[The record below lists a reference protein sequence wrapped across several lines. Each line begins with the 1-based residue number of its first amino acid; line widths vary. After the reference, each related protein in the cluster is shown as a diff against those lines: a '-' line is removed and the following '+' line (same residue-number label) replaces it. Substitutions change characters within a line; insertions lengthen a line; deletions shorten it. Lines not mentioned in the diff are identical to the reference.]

1 MLAVHF
7 LGQSK
12 ISFDEVPTPEP
23 RRREVVVRVK
33 SAAIC
38 GTDRENL
45 EGPGQATI
53 PGHENA
59 GEVVAVD
66 KPTRVR
72 VGDRVAINCHV
83 TCGGCEHCLR
93 GDLYF
98 CEELECIGFERDGG
112 FAEFVLVPEA
122 CCMPIPDDISFE
134 TGSLLVD
141 MLGTPFRAVKRAR
154 LLPGDQVAVW
164 GAGPIGLGALMVAK
178 QFGARVAIL
187 DLNEYRLDMA
197 ESLGADLVLN
207 PARLGLS
214 SRRRIEDFVEKCCRA
229 FRRLYVVVVPA
240 KASTPSGRLR
250 KFNKAIE
257 TDDVQEALLDWTRGR
272 GLDVAFDCVGSE
284 VVAHQALAALKK
296 RGTFVVV
303 GVSHML
309 TLDPWEDLI
318 CRELTIFGTRNFNT
332 AEFGEMIALV
342 RRGLPVEQVV
352 THRFPLA
359 EAEVAFE
366 LFRSGQ
372 CGKIL
377 LTG

>member
-12 ISFDEVPTPEP
+12 ISLDEVPTPEP
-23 RRREVVVRVK
+23 RGREVVVRVK
-33 SAAIC
+33 SASIC

-66 KPTRVR
+66 KPARVK

-83 TCGGCEHCLR
+83 TCGGCEHCLK

-98 CEELECIGFERDGG
+98 CDELECIGFERDGG
-112 FAEFVLVPEA
+112 YAEFVLVPEA
-122 CCMPIPDDISFE
+122 CCTPLPDDISFE
-134 TGSLLVD
+134 AGSLLVD

-178 QFGARVAIL
+178 RFGAHVAIL
-187 DLNEYRLDMA
+187 DLNEYRLNMA
-197 ESLGADLVLN
+197 KTLGADLVLN
-207 PARLGLS
+207 PTG
-214 SRRRIEDFVEKCCRA
+214 
-229 FRRLYVVVVPA
+229 
-240 KASTPSGRLR
+240 
-250 KFNKAIE
+250 
-257 TDDVQEALLDWTRGR
+257 DDVQQALLDWTQGR

-284 VVAHQALAALKK
+284 AVAQQGLAALKK
-296 RGTFVVV
+296 RGTLVVV
-303 GVSHML
+303 GVSHKL
-309 TLDPWEDLI
+309 TLNPWKDLI

-332 AEFGEMIALV
+332 TEFDEMIALV
-342 RRGLPVEQVV
+342 RRGLPLEQVV

-359 EAEVAFE
+359 EAEAAFT
-366 LFRSGQ
+366 LFRSAE

>member
-12 ISFDEVPTPEP
+12 VSLDEVPIPEP
-23 RRREVVVRVK
+23 RGREVVVRIK
-33 SAAIC
+33 SASIC

-66 KPTRVR
+66 KPARVK

-83 TCGGCEHCLR
+83 TCGGCEHCLK

-98 CEELECIGFERDGG
+98 CDELECIGFEWDGG
-112 FAEFVLVPEA
+112 YAEFVLVPEA

-134 TGSLLVD
+134 AGSLLVD

-154 LLPGDQVAVW
+154 LLPGDHVAVW
-164 GAGPIGLGALMVAK
+164 GAGPIGLGALMVAS
-178 QFGARVAIL
+178 QFGARVAVL
-187 DLNEYRLDMA
+187 DLNEYRLNMA
-197 ESLGADLVLN
+197 KALGADPVLN
-207 PARLGLS
+207 PTR
-214 SRRRIEDFVEKCCRA
+214 
-229 FRRLYVVVVPA
+229 
-240 KASTPSGRLR
+240 
-250 KFNKAIE
+250 
-257 TDDVQEALLDWTRGR
+257 DDVQGALLDWTQGR

-284 VVAHQALAALKK
+284 AVAQQALAAVKK
-296 RGTFVVV
+296 RGTLVVV
-303 GVSHML
+303 GVSHKL
-309 TLDPWEDLI
+309 TLNPWEDLI

-332 AEFGEMIALV
+332 TEFDEMIALV

-359 EAEVAFE
+359 EAEAAFA
-366 LFRSGQ
+366 LFRSAE